1 MPRTGENV
9 AQEFQVSREDQDA
22 FAVRSQEKAARAQDN
37 GRLAAEIVPVTIP
50 QRKGEALVVDRDEHP
65 RKTSLEAFARL
76 RPILRSDGP
85 VTAGNPSGVTDGA
98 ARPEARRG
106 GKER

>member
-65 RKTSLEAFARL
+65 RKTRLEALARL
-76 RPILRSDGP
+76 RPIVRSDGT
-85 VTAGNPSGVTDGA
+85 VTAGHARGVKIGRA
-98 ARPEARRG
+98 PV
-106 GKER
+106 

>member
-65 RKTSLEAFARL
+65 RKTSLEALARL
-76 RPILRSDGP
+76 RPIVRSDGT
-85 VTAGNPSGVTDGA
+85 VTEIGRASC
-98 ARPEARRG
+98 R
-106 GKER
+106 ERVCQYV